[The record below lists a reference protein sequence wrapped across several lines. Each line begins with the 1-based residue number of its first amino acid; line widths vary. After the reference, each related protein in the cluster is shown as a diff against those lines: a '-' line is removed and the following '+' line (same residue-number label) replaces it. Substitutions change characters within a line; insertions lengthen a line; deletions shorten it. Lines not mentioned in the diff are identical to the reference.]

1 MSMLETAHRLMI
13 EQQARSGEHGSEAR
27 ARRRLLAL
35 ARHGGWPET
44 RVHSPAGWHLI
55 AGERRDWETWVR
67 TQSPAAVVAA
77 MHVLYLHTE
86 VGTGL

>member
-1 MSMLETAHRLMI
+1 MSMLESAHRLML
-13 EQQARSGEHGSEAR
+13 EHQARAGERSAEAR

-35 ARHGGWPET
+35 ARHQGWPAT
-44 RVHSPAGWHLI
+44 RVHTPAGWQLV
-55 AGERRDWETWVR
+55 AGERRDWESWAR
-67 TQSPAAVVAA
+67 TGSPAAVVAA